1 MSICTNIDV
10 YIQLIGK
17 SSVSA
22 SLLLKNFITTYAA
35 PTAAAGTATATHGE
49 SIVIEPLSTCTG
61 HTGTLTIGELSDEG
75 RTGVATISADGQHIL
90 YTAPSSGTSD
100 TIAYIISDGISTSAS
115 ADIIVTLT
123 SY

>member
-1 MSICTNIDV
+1 MLKFNNSLC
-10 YIQLIGK
+10 K
-17 SSVSA
+17 CCAASS
-22 SLLLKNFITTYAA
+22 LFLKNFITTYAA